1 MLFLNGAS
9 FAVYNQ
15 LSDAE
20 KQDPKKIKVALKTA
34 FATDKFLAY
43 DKFRNR
49 LGMNSETVDVF
60 LADFKRLAHLANI
73 KFQDNNEEII
83 KLVFVMGLPSRVAT
97 QLRATPKIETLD
109 LNAVLQISR
118 ALVSEAS

>member
-1 MLFLNGAS
+1 MIT
-9 FAVYNQ
+9 
-15 LSDAE
+15 
-20 KQDPKKIKVALKTA
+20 KIKVALKTA

-49 LGMNSETVDVF
+49 LGRNSETVDVF

-73 KFQDNNEEII
+73 KFEDNNEEII
-83 KLVFVMGLPSRVAT
+83 KLVFVMGLQSRVAT
-97 QLRATPKIETLD
+97 QLRATPKIKTLD